1 MRSNDEAI
9 ANNTANWTPYADE
22 DDQDAAEEAWRQH
35 SIAMDEQ
42 MIAAAVERMLR
53 MGGRAAV
60 MELFDE
66 LTREHR
72 LDRFVGRIG
81 AE

>member
-9 ANNTANWTPYADE
+9 ANNTANWTPYAD
-22 DDQDAAEEAWRQH
+22 QDAAEEAWRQH
-35 SIAMDEQ
+35 SIGM
-42 MIAAAVERMLR
+42 
-53 MGGRAAV
+53 
-60 MELFDE
+60 DE
-66 LTREHR
+66 LTIRCCVDRMLALGAKANVMDLFADLIREHR

>member
-9 ANNTANWTPYADE
+9 ANNTANWA
-22 DDQDAAEEAWRQH
+22 DAAEEAWREH

-42 MIAAAVERMLR
+42 TITACVERMLR

-60 MELFDE
+60 MTLFEQITHDF
-66 LTREHR
+66 H
-72 LDRFVGRIG
+72 LDRFVGGIRH
-81 AE
+81 AD